1 MGAVVGCQVLFFDL
15 AGELAVEVTMMVWLL
30 VETLRVAGV
39 LHSRG
44 HVWLCVCELVELW
57 WCGVGGLD
65 GRLWWG

>member
-1 MGAVVGCQVLFFDL
+1 MGAVVCCQVLFFDL

-44 HVWLCVCELVELW
+44 HVWLCVYELVEL
-57 WCGVGGLD
+57 
-65 GRLWWG
+65 